1 MSVNKAILIGN
12 IGRDIE
18 LRHTPSGLAVAK
30 FSLATSENRK
40 DKNGQRQ
47 EQTEWH
53 NIVAF
58 DKLAEFCGKYLGKG
72 RSIYVE
78 GSIRT
83 RTYDDDKGNRRYF
96 TEIIAQTIRF
106 VGPKPQGTET
116 GGSGGSGGGSSSGG
130 GEAPDY
136 PPESEDD
143 IPF

>member
-58 DKLAEFCGKYLGKG
+58 DKLAEFCEKYLGKG

-83 RTYDDDKGNRRYF
+83 RTYDERQGGTAATSPRF
-96 TEIIAQTIRF
+96 IAQDHPLRRAQTPGDRERRRQRRAAAAAAAA
-106 VGPKPQGTET
+106 KRR
-116 GGSGGSGGGSSSGG
+116 S
-130 GEAPDY
+130 Y
-136 PPESEDD
+136 PPENEDD

>member
-18 LRHTPSGLAVAK
+18 LRHSPSGMAVAK
-30 FSLATSENRK
+30 FGLATNERRK
-40 DKNGQRQ
+40 DKEGKWQD
-47 EQTEWH
+47 QTEWH

-58 DKLAEFCGKYLGKG
+58 GKLAEFCGQYLGKG
-72 RSIYVE
+72 RSVYVE

-106 VGPKPQGTET
+106 VGPKPQGTE
-116 GGSGGSGGGSSSGG
+116 SGGGAGGG
-130 GEAPDY
+130 GEAPDF
-136 PPESEDD
+136 PPEGDDD